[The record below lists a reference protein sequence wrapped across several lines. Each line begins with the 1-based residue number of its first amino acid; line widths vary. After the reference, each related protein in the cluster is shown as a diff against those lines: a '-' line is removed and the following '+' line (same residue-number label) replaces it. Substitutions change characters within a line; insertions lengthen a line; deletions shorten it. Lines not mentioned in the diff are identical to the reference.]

1 MSDMNSILPLLLLSD
16 DDSNSTLDMTS
27 FFLYSS
33 MLQNDC
39 EIATDDQFGAMLP
52 LLLMDS
58 EDGNSDNLMLMLMM
72 QTMGDSPVG
81 MDNIFPLLFL
91 LDDEG
96 NSTDSV
102 LLMVLL
108 NSMTGG
114 MNSQQGFDNNF
125 NMMLP
130 LLLLDGE
137 DNDDSQSDM
146 LVLMMA
152 MQSQAPGSAFG
163 TDMMLPLLLMDDSGD
178 NETLLFFMMMNQGKT
193 KCEPAYVPA
202 PEPVVV
208 VQPDPQV
215 ETVFRTWRVNADGT
229 RELIEESVDT
239 A

>member
-1 MSDMNSILPLLLLSD
+1 M
-16 DDSNSTLDMTS
+16 
-27 FFLYSS
+27 
-33 MLQNDC
+33 
-39 EIATDDQFGAMLP
+39 G
-52 LLLMDS
+52 
-58 EDGNSDNLMLMLMM
+58 M

-81 MDNIFPLLFL
+81 MESIFPLMFL

-114 MNSQQGFDNNF
+114 MNTQQGFDNNF

-130 LLLLDGE
+130 LLLM
-137 DNDDSQSDM
+137 DDSDDTGSMDM

-178 NETLLFFMMMNQGKT
+178 NQTLLFFMMMNQGKT
-193 KCEPAYVPA
+193 KCEPEVVYRNRPQALSRARRA
-202 PEPVVV
+202 PMELSRARRAPMELSRARRAPMEASKFIHKRAAPV
-208 VQPDPQV
+208 
-215 ETVFRTWRVNADGT
+215 TY
-229 RELIEESVDT
+229 
-239 A
+239 

>member
-1 MSDMNSILPLLLLSD
+1 M
-16 DDSNSTLDMTS
+16 
-27 FFLYSS
+27 
-33 MLQNDC
+33 
-39 EIATDDQFGAMLP
+39 G
-52 LLLMDS
+52 
-58 EDGNSDNLMLMLMM
+58 M

-81 MDNIFPLLFL
+81 MESIFPLMFL

-114 MNSQQGFDNNF
+114 MNTQQGFDNNF

-130 LLLLDGE
+130 LLLM
-137 DNDDSQSDM
+137 DDSDDTGSMDM

-193 KCEPAYVPA
+193 KCEPI
-202 PEPVVV
+202 PEPVKVTRPLIIEQPQPV
-208 VQPDPQV
+208 VQ
-215 ETVFRTWRVNADGT
+215 TVYRTFRLNADGT
-229 RELIEESVDT
+229 RELIDEST
-239 A
+239 